1 MAPLRV
7 GTIHTILCLL
17 LITHIS
23 DGAEFVSSTGDL
35 LKLLVRQ
42 STGEVVVTSNST
54 LYTLSA
60 GLAVQ
65 QSVSYGGR
73 FRLLAQ
79 SDIGHFMWCDSV
91 QCNLTGPSTSLSFT
105 TTVNRNRISSSNF
118 LQYDTTVASATIL
131 PTSDQSLLYVH
142 KCEVHT
148 NSRILLTIGRISTGS
163 STYILTG
170 VHSEHD
176 FPGFIRRTIVSTIRT
191 DEYFYY
197 VVNHVQSQ
205 DEFNV
210 RLVRICTNDTGIIV
224 NQGFFVIQ
232 TFDSYYELKLQCG
245 NNPTQASSA
254 TYYNG
259 TGGPHIIISFTEHD
273 DDIDSPTDHS
283 IACAYKEATIS
294 SLITDKFTECSGEE
308 GMAGLSFSDHIQT
321 DCVSAAEGVIPNV
334 SFVSSYAFGTGYTRG
349 RSRIF

>member
-1 MAPLRV
+1 MATLRV
-7 GTIHTILCLL
+7 GAIHRILCFLV
-17 LITHIS
+17 ISHIS

-65 QSVSYGGR
+65 QSVSYGGC

-91 QCNLTGPSTSLSFT
+91 QCNLTGPSTSISFT

-131 PTSDQSLLYVH
+131 PSSAQSLLYVH
-142 KCEVHT
+142 KCEIYS
-148 NSRILLTIGRISTGS
+148 NSRMHLTIGGITTGN
-163 STYILTG
+163 STYTLTG
-170 VHSEHD
+170 QYSERD
-176 FPGFIRRTIVSTIRT
+176 FAGFIRRTIVSTIRT

-197 VVNHVQSQ
+197 VINYVESQ
-205 DEFNV
+205 HDFSV
-210 RLVRICTNDTGIIV
+210 RIVRICANDTGITEIV
-224 NQGFFVIQ
+224 EFFVIQ

-273 DDIDSPTDHS
+273 DDIDSPTDHN
-283 IACAYKEATIS
+283 IACAYKETTIS
-294 SLITDKFTECSGEE
+294 SLITDKFTECSGGE
-308 GMAGLSFSDHIQT
+308 GMGGLTFSDQT
-321 DCVSAAEGVIPNV
+321 QGVCVQATEDVVPNV
-334 SFVSSYAFGTGYTRG
+334 SFVFIISNWHS
-349 RSRIF
+349 

>member
-1 MAPLRV
+1 MAPLRA
-7 GTIHTILCLL
+7 GAIHTILCLL
-17 LITHIS
+17 LITRIS

-60 GLAVQ
+60 GLAIQ

-91 QCNLTGPSTSLSFT
+91 QCNLTGPSTSISFT

-131 PTSDQSLLYVH
+131 PSSDQSLLYVH
-142 KCEVHT
+142 KCEIYS
-148 NSRILLTIGRISTGS
+148 NSRMHLVIGGITTSN
-163 STYILTG
+163 STYTLTG
-170 VHSEHD
+170 QYNERD
-176 FPGFIRRTIVSTIRT
+176 FAGFIRRTIVSTIRT

-197 VVNHVQSQ
+197 VINYVESQ
-205 DEFNV
+205 DDFSV
-210 RLVRICTNDTGIIV
+210 RIVRICANDTGISEKV
-224 NQGFFVIQ
+224 EFFVIQ
-232 TFDSYYELKLQCG
+232 TFDSYYELKLHCG

-259 TGGPHIIISFTEHD
+259 TGGPYIIISFTEHD
-273 DDIDSPTDHS
+273 DDIDSPTNHN
-283 IACAYKEATIS
+283 IICAYKEATIS
-294 SLITDKFTECSGEE
+294 SLITERFTECSGGE
-308 GMAGLSFSDHIQT
+308 GMAGLSFSDQT
-321 DCVSAAEGVIPNV
+321 QGVCVQATEDVVPNV
-334 SFVSSYAFGTGYTRG
+334 SLFYDAALLVLLVKV
-349 RSRIF
+349 

>member
-1 MAPLRV
+1 MAL
-7 GTIHTILCLL
+7 GAIHTILCLL
-17 LITHIS
+17 LITYIS
-23 DGAEFVSSTGDL
+23 DGAEFVSSPGDL

-65 QSVSYGGR
+65 QSVIYGGH

-79 SDIGHFMWCDSV
+79 SNIGHFMWCDSV
-91 QCNLTGPSTSLSFT
+91 QCNLTGPSTSLSLT
-105 TTVNRNRISSSNF
+105 TTVDRNRITSSNF

-131 PTSDQSLLYVH
+131 PSSDQSLTYVH

-148 NSRILLTIGRISTGS
+148 NSRMHLTIGGIATDS
-163 STYILTG
+163 STYTLTG
-170 VHSEHD
+170 VHSERD
-176 FPGFIRRTIVSTIRT
+176 FASIIRRTIVSTIRT

-197 VVNHVQSQ
+197 VVNHVHSR
-205 DEFNV
+205 DDFSV
-210 RLVRICTNDTGIIV
+210 RLIRICANDTGITEKV
-224 NQGFFVIQ
+224 GGFFVIQ

-283 IACAYKEATIS
+283 IACAYKETIIS
-294 SLITDKFTECSGEE
+294 SLITDKFTECSGGE

-321 DCVSAAEGVIPNV
+321 DCVSATEGVIPNV
-334 SFVSSYAFGTGYTRG
+334 SFVSSYAFGTGYIRG

>member
-1 MAPLRV
+1 MALLRV
-7 GTIHTILCLL
+7 GDIHTILCLL
-17 LITHIS
+17 LIAHIS

-91 QCNLTGPSTSLSFT
+91 QCNLTSPSTSISLT
-105 TTVNRNRISSSNF
+105 TTVNRNQSAPVNF

-131 PTSDQSLLYVH
+131 PTSDQSLTYVH
-142 KCEVHT
+142 KCEIYS
-148 NSRILLTIGRISTGS
+148 NSRMHLTIGGITTGN
-163 STYILTG
+163 STYTLTG
-170 VHSEHD
+170 QYSERD
-176 FPGFIRRTIVSTIRT
+176 FAGFIRRTIVSTIRT

-197 VVNHVQSQ
+197 VINHVQTQ

-210 RLVRICTNDTGIIV
+210 RLVRICANDTGITF
-224 NQGFFVIQ
+224 NQGIFVIQ

-283 IACAYKEATIS
+283 IACAYKETTIS
-294 SLITDKFTECSGEE
+294 SLITDKFTECSG
-308 GMAGLSFSDHIQT
+308 GAGLSGLSFSDQVQT
-321 DCVSAAEGVIPNV
+321 DCVEVDEGVVLNV
-334 SFVSSYAFGTGYTRG
+334 SFALSHQLTFLA
-349 RSRIF
+349 

>member
-1 MAPLRV
+1 MALLRV
-7 GTIHTILCLL
+7 RIVHTILCLL

-60 GLAVQ
+60 GLAAQ

-91 QCNLTGPSTSLSFT
+91 QCNLTGPSTSLSLT
-105 TTVNRNRISSSNF
+105 TTVDRNRITPSNF
-118 LQYDTTVASATIL
+118 LQYDTTVASVTIL
-131 PTSDQSLLYVH
+131 PISDQSLIYVH
-142 KCEVHT
+142 KCEIYT
-148 NSRILLTIGRISTGS
+148 NSRMHLTIGGITTGN
-163 STYILTG
+163 STYTLTG
-170 VHSEHD
+170 QYSERD
-176 FPGFIRRTIVSTIRT
+176 FAGFIRRTIVSTIRT

-197 VVNHVQSQ
+197 VINYVESQ
-205 DEFNV
+205 DDFNV
-210 RLVRICTNDTGIIV
+210 RLVRICANDTGITV
-224 NQGFFVIQ
+224 SEGPFVIQ

-273 DDIDSPTDHS
+273 DDIDSPTNHN
-283 IACAYKEATIS
+283 IACAYKETIIS
-294 SLITDKFTECSGEE
+294 SLITEKFTECSGGE
-308 GMAGLSFSDHIQT
+308 GMAGLSFSDQT
-321 DCVSAAEGVIPNV
+321 QGVCVQATEDVVPNV
-334 SFVSSYAFGTGYTRG
+334 SFVLQCYPAAVIS
-349 RSRIF
+349 